1 MKRLL
6 VPFAL
11 SCLVALLPLASAV
24 ADEDV
29 AGAKNP
35 LDIERYPHS
44 FIVAYDSD
52 DEYLPREYAMGRVD
66 RTRRDVRVE
75 HEVRTTATRD
85 WATYE
90 MPPGVQTRDVID
102 HYLALIGS
110 DPLFTCRGLDCG
122 RSNLWANEIFNRA
135 MLYGPDGNQF
145 YYAGRYHDHLVA
157 LYVIER
163 GNKRVY
169 AHLEVLKPEH
179 QVAVRPNEQL
189 VERLAG
195 EGMAT
200 IDGVVP
206 EVTGGL
212 SDADAEVL
220 TSLADGLKVFRGQI
234 IYVVCHLYGSL
245 SGAEL
250 IERSG
255 RCAGQAVGLLGRAGG
270 PELMPFGAGPLL
282 PRVGSGSRIE
292 LVLPHRLAH

>member
-6 VPFAL
+6 RPFSL
-11 SCLVALLPLASAV
+11 CCLLALLPLGSALAGEDL
-24 ADEDV
+24 ADARD
-29 AGAKNP
+29 P

-52 DEYLPREYAMGRVD
+52 DEFLPREYAMGRVD
-66 RTRRDVRVE
+66 RTRRDLRVE

-90 MPPGVQTRDVID
+90 MPPGVQTGDVID
-102 HYLALIGS
+102 HYLAIIGG
-110 DPLFTCRGLDCG
+110 DPLFTCRGRDCG

-135 MLYGPDGNQF
+135 MLYGPDDNQF
-145 YYAGRYHDHLVA
+145 YYAGRYHDHLIA

-189 VERLAG
+189 VERLSG
-195 EGMAT
+195 EGVAT

-206 EVTGGL
+206 EVT
-212 SDADAEVL
+212 A
-220 TSLADGLKVFRGQI
+220 SLADGLKVFRGQI

-255 RCAGQAVGLLGRAGG
+255 RCADRAVDLLGHAGG